1 MEKTKDSTS
10 FLRPV
15 SQRVSFLPQL
25 ASFWESLPTH
35 PGVYFFE
42 DKNKEPLYIGKSIN
56 LKSRLRQ
63 HYEGFL
69 TNSSKAVHFVPQ
81 TKTLFLKILQND
93 IQAVIT
99 ESNYIKSHQPKYN
112 SITKDGKT
120 NTYLVFTNQPDT
132 KLLISHGSD
141 LSTFNL
147 DNYEKQVFG
156 PYTSGATALHLQKIC
171 RRTFGAC
178 LRPFNSAQKSCF
190 NYHLHRCPGAC
201 NGQITH
207 SEYQKHLGKIKKFL
221 SGQFNLLL
229 KQLNKDIKKEIKLQN
244 FETASRLKFQIES
257 LDKVLSARHTADFLK
272 LSDANSTV
280 QNKIVTTLNHPLLKE
295 TPRRIECYDL
305 AHLQTKNYMGA
316 MSVFLNGEKS
326 PENYRHFIVN
336 TPDFSDPHAM
346 KQILIRRLGHP
357 EWGTPDLIVLDG
369 GLPQLSTVSPI
380 IPEKIP
386 VIALAKKLETIYF
399 YDKNHKA
406 VSLSL
411 PLEDPVLNLFRS
423 LRDEAHRLA
432 NSFHKKRRSK
442 LE

>member
-1 MEKTKDSTS
+1 
-10 FLRPV
+10 
-15 SQRVSFLPQL
+15 
-25 ASFWESLPTH
+25 
-35 PGVYFFE
+35 
-42 DKNKEPLYIGKSIN
+42 
-56 LKSRLRQ
+56 
-63 HYEGFL
+63 
-69 TNSSKAVHFVPQ
+69 
-81 TKTLFLKILQND
+81 
-93 IQAVIT
+93 
-99 ESNYIKSHQPKYN
+99 
-112 SITKDGKT
+112 
-120 NTYLVFTNQPDT
+120 
-132 KLLISHGSD
+132 
-141 LSTFNL
+141 
-147 DNYEKQVFG
+147 
-156 PYTSGATALHLQKIC
+156 
-171 RRTFGAC
+171 
-178 LRPFNSAQKSCF
+178 
-190 NYHLHRCPGAC
+190 
-201 NGQITH
+201 
-207 SEYQKHLGKIKKFL
+207 
-221 SGQFNLLL
+221 
-229 KQLNKDIKKEIKLQN
+229 
-244 FETASRLKFQIES
+244 
-257 LDKVLSARHTADFLK
+257 
-272 LSDANSTV
+272 
-280 QNKIVTTLNHPLLKE
+280 
-295 TPRRIECYDL
+295 
-305 AHLQTKNYMGA
+305 